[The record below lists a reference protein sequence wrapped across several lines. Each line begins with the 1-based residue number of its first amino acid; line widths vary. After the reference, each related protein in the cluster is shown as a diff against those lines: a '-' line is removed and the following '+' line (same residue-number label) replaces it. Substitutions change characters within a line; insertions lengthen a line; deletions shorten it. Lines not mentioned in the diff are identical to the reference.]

1 MTLDIV
7 LILCVHIAQ
16 SFNAQDEIK
25 GKEDIQDNAKNCTNN
40 IEKMLKDK
48 KN

>member
-1 MTLDIV
+1 MFVQLTMQPSTTKKGGFKDLLTLDIV

-25 GKEDIQDNAKNCTNN
+25 G
-40 IEKMLKDK
+40 IEVI
-48 KN
+48 